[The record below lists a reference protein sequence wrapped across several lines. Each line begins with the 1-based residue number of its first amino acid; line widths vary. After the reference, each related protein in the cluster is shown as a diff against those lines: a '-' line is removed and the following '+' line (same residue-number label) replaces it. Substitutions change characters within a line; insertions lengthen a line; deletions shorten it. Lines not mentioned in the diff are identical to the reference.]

1 MLTQENQNFTEAI
14 QQDVHEFLIVLLE
27 TASMDVKKLFS
38 FTVLKILQIYKKLY
52 CKENFTLKISHF
64 SSKYFL

>member
-1 MLTQENQNFTEAI
+1 MLTQEKQNFTEEI

-38 FTVLKILQIYKKLY
+38 FTVLKILQIYKTFY
-52 CKENFTLKISHF
+52 FTENFTLKISHF
-64 SSKYFL
+64 SSK